1 MKGPLSRRFSIDS
14 TRNHTHPANAMIVT
28 VTPRFLSGKIP
39 AIASKS
45 YAHRLLIAAALSE
58 SPAHVSCSTRSE
70 DIDATCRVLRGLS
83 ARVTQR
89 NAGDA
94 DVLPIDRDHLP
105 VLPEVDCGESGTT
118 LRYLIPVAAALGCGA
133 KFICRGRLPS
143 RPVEPLAGELK
154 RHGIRLTTLPG
165 EGFVVEGKLAPGAY
179 SLPGNVSSQF
189 IGGLLYALAILEGT
203 STLAI
208 TKGFE
213 SEPYVRMTLEVLE
226 AAGVAIREE
235 KGPEGLPVWT
245 VAGRGKLHAG
255 PELVV
260 EGDWSNAAFWLA
272 AGALAGDEGET
283 IEVTGIRRDSL
294 QGDRAVAEIL
304 ARFGARVIQTESA
317 TSVMSALPGALRGIE
332 IDAAQIPDLVPILAV
347 VAGAASGTTRFTN
360 AGRLRIKESDRLK
373 STSALLSLLGVPHEE
388 EPAGLVV
395 HGLGS
400 AGKFRGGEIQG
411 FGDHRIVMAAA
422 VAAASGGAHVRI
434 SGAEAFRKSYP
445 KFLEDF
451 AKLGGLCSAE

>member
-1 MKGPLSRRFSIDS
+1 
-14 TRNHTHPANAMIVT
+14 MIVT
-28 VTPRFLSGKIP
+28 VTPQPLSGKIP

-58 SPAHVSCSTRSE
+58 SPAHVSCRTRSE
-70 DIDATCRVLRGLS
+70 DIDATCRVLRGLGG
-83 ARVTQR
+83 RVTQG

-94 DVLPIDRDHLP
+94 DIIPIDRNHSP
-105 VLPEVDCGESGTT
+105 RLPEVDCGESGTT

-189 IGGLLYALAILEGT
+189 IGGLLYALAILDGT

-208 TKGFE
+208 TEGFE

-226 AAGVAIREE
+226 AAGVEIREE

-245 VAGRGKLHAG
+245 VIGRGKLHAG
-255 PELVV
+255 SELVV

-272 AGALAGDEGET
+272 AGALSGDEGKAV
-283 IEVTGIRRDSL
+283 EVTGIRRNSL

-304 ARFGARVIQTESA
+304 ARFGAQILQTESA
-317 TSVMSALPGALRGIE
+317 AGAAPGSLRGIE

-373 STSALLSLLGVPHEE
+373 STSALLTLLGVPHEE

-400 AGKFRGGEIQG
+400 ARAFRGGDIEG

-422 VAAASGGAHVRI
+422 VAAASGGAPVRI

-451 AKLGGLCSAE
+451 AELGGLCSAE